1 MKKKHSKHTGEVNF
15 SAHRLAQLKPA
26 RTTLHYAGQ
35 PGAGFGW
42 GVCNTNLRRELAK
55 HFELTDGDADIVF
68 MPMADHDLNP
78 ATPARG
84 QINVAYTFFEFPL
97 GPNAADNAA
106 KYDIVFC
113 GSTWCKERLAE
124 IGVHNTE
131 VLIQGVD
138 QSIFYPRPR
147 KPDGQFRIFS
157 GGKFEYRKGQDL
169 VIRAFAQF
177 AKDHPEAH
185 LVCSWFNPWP
195 KLAIECAQMAGMAAQ
210 GSTLEAFYEDMLC
223 RAGIPRDRFTIL
235 PQLSH
240 VELAEQMA
248 QTDCGLFPNRCEGG
262 TNLVLM
268 EYAACGRR
276 VIANEET
283 GHADVATLIDHR
295 LAVSLD
301 SNNWVTHD
309 ILDLTSA
316 LEVECVM
323 SDHARC
329 WRNRTGYTW
338 QQSAQTVA
346 NAVERLMS
354 AV

>member
-1 MKKKHSKHTGEVNF
+1 MKKKHTKYTPEVNF
-15 SAHRLAQLKPA
+15 SAGRLAQLNK
-26 RTTLHYAGQ
+26 RQTLHYAGQ
-35 PGAGFGW
+35 PGSGFGW
-42 GVCNTNLRRELAK
+42 GVCNTNLRRELVK
-55 HFELTDGDADIVF
+55 HFELIDGAADIVF
-68 MPMADHDLNP
+68 MPLVDHSLNP
-78 ATPARG
+78 ATSARG

-97 GPNAADNAA
+97 GPDAAANAA

-113 GSTWCKERLAE
+113 GSAWCKERLAE
-124 IGVHNTE
+124 KGIHNTE

-185 LVCSWFNPWP
+185 LVCAWFNPWP
-195 KLAIECAQMAGMAAQ
+195 KLAIECAQMAGLAAQ

-240 VELAEQMA
+240 AKLAEQMA

-268 EYAACGRR
+268 EYASCGGLTVANRLTGQED
-276 VIANEET
+276 VDELISVSIPAFYDDNKWAVQSPAIIA
-283 GHADVATLIDHR
+283 
-295 LAVSLD
+295 D
-301 SNNWVTHD
+301 S
-309 ILDLTSA
+309 
-316 LEVECVM
+316 LEV
-323 SDHARC
+323 AK
-329 WRNRTGYTW
+329 RNVNSGRVVIIPTW
-338 QQSAQTVA
+338 EQSAKTVA
-346 NAVERLMS
+346 NAIERL
-354 AV
+354 AVAV